1 ANGSVAQLADF
12 LNRSRNITNKG
23 GGFVRNSGLFPE
35 NFFVLNPQFNGVMF
49 YGNPGGSTYQSLEVR
64 MTKRL
69 SQGFTVQTSYT
80 WSRSLGDN
88 DGDFFVDYRDPN
100 NRRLNK
106 SLLGFH
112 RTHAFLTNGTYELP
126 FGPNRPFLSSAPGF
140 VQRFVE
146 RWQLGA
152 IFNRISGAPL
162 TITAPIAT
170 VVQPFNTPA
179 AGAPPICIV

>member
-1 ANGSVAQLADF
+1 M
-12 LNRSRNITNKG
+12 
-23 GGFVRNSGLFPE
+23 
-35 NFFVLNPQFNGVMF
+35 LNPQFNGVML
-49 YGNPGGSTYQSLEVR
+49 YGSGGSSTYHSLEVR

-88 DGDFFVDYRDPN
+88 DGDYFVDYRDPN

-112 RTHAFLTNGTYELP
+112 RTNAFLTNGTYELP
-126 FGPNRPFLSSAPGF
+126 FGPNRAFLTNAPGV

-152 IFNRISGAPL
+152 ILSRISGAPL
-162 TITAPIAT
+162 SITAPIAT
-170 VVQPFNTPA
+170 LK
-179 AGAPPICIV
+179 